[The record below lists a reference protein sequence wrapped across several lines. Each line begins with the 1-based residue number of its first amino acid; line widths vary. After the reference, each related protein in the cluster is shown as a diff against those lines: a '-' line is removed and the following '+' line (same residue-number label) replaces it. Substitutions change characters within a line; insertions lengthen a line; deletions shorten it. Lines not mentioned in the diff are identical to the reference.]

1 MPRCCLVKFF
11 LAILIFAGF
20 LTKVQAQQDPL
31 YSQYHF
37 NQLVINPAYAGI
49 YNNTNF
55 SFISRVQ
62 WALTGIEGTPFTNSL
77 IAQTSVVHNKVG
89 MGLIVVQDKLGVANN
104 YEVHLPLSYKI
115 NWGDKTF
122 SFGMQPGI
130 QSVNYNYDNLLLR
143 SADDP
148 SFQGSESAVK
158 PNVGAGVALM
168 SDKMF
173 IGISVPRL
181 INTEFTDGIT
191 SSLRYRRHFYGS
203 FSYLLPLNS
212 YLKLKPG
219 VLVRAVEGA
228 PVSYDINA
236 LLLVNNMIWA
246 GAYTRSF
253 ETVGILFQWDYKTAY
268 RFGYN
273 FEFPVANSLP
283 FGYTTHEFM
292 FSIDLSLFGEQDV
305 FQRFF

>member
-1 MPRCCLVKFF
+1 MQKCW
-11 LAILIFAGF
+11 LAKYFWIALIFAVSHHE
-20 LTKVQAQQDPL
+20 VQAQQDPL

-55 SFISRVQ
+55 SFISRIQ
-62 WALTGIEGTPFTNSL
+62 WALTGIEGTPFTNSF
-77 IAQTSVVHNKVG
+77 IGQISVVHNKVG
-89 MGLIVVQDKLGVANN
+89 LGLIVVQDKLGVANN
-104 YEVHLPLSYKI
+104 YEIHLPLSYKI

-122 SFGMQPGI
+122 SFGLQPGM
-130 QSVNYNYDNLLLR
+130 QSINYNYDDLDLR

-148 SFQGSESAVK
+148 AFQGSESAIK
-158 PNVGAGVALM
+158 PNVGAGLALM

-203 FSYLLPLNS
+203 FSYLFQLNS
-212 YLKLKPG
+212 YLKLKPSI
-219 VLVRAVEGA
+219 LVRGVEGA
-228 PVSYDINA
+228 PISYDVNA
-236 LLLVNNMIWA
+236 ILLINNMIWA
-246 GAYTRSF
+246 GAYTRNF
-253 ETVGILFQWDYKTAY
+253 ETVGLLFQWDYKTAY

-283 FGYTTHEFM
+283 FSYTSHEFM
-292 FSIDLSLFGEQDV
+292 LSIDLSLFGEQDV